1 MNLRAY
7 RKEFPVLEYW
17 VYLNAADQAPPGRYW
32 IDAMRECLTLYE
44 AGRVSDTAPYDPA
57 THPFLTP
64 VFFECIKRAARLLHA
79 KEAEVTN
86 IYRVMTHAN
95 LIINDLIK
103 WERGDNVVFSDIDY
117 PSIPYILL
125 GLRRKGVELRRIKS
139 VNSEVRLSDL
149 ERVVDD
155 KTKLVVINRTTP
167 WCGFTHDVKE
177 VVRIAHEHG
186 AYVLD
191 DAFQAAGAIDIDIHR
206 DGVDFLLTGSY
217 KWLLGP
223 EGAGVLYVREDLIE
237 ELEPSFR
244 NYIWADVPTGIPF
257 GRPDH
262 DNIKHWDYPL
272 VKNAN
277 RYDLGI
283 CVTPILFGW
292 NATLEFLEQ
301 VGIEN
306 IEGRVRQLGNYC
318 INRLYEIG
326 VKVVTPEDPRKRH
339 GLIVYTT
346 GKYKLDLKS
355 YERLNNTPPG
365 EKPVKVSLRYVGGLG
380 GIRVSCHFF
389 NTEEEVDKLVEIQ
402 KNVLQ
407 EEGVNT

>member
-1 MNLRAY
+1 MGLETY
-7 RKEFPVLEYW
+7 RKEFPILKYW

-32 IDAMRECLTLYE
+32 INAVRECLTLYE
-44 AGRVSDTAPYDPA
+44 AGRISDTAPYDPA

-64 VFFECIKRAARLLHA
+64 VFFECIRRAARLLHA
-79 KEAEVTN
+79 KETEVTN
-86 IYRVMTHAN
+86 IYRIVTHAN

-191 DAFQAAGAIDIDIHR
+191 DAFQAAGAIDIDVHR

-223 EGAGVLYVREDLIE
+223 EGAGILYVREDLIE

-244 NYIWADVPTGIPF
+244 NYIWADIPTGIPF
-257 GRPDH
+257 SRPDH

-306 IEGRVRQLGNYC
+306 IERRVRQLGNYC

-355 YERLNNTPPG
+355 YEKLNNTPPS
-365 EKPVKVSLRYVGGLG
+365 EKSVKVSLRYVGGLG

-389 NTEEEVDKLVEIQ
+389 NTKEEVDKLIEIQ
-402 KNVLQ
+402 KKVLQ
-407 EEGVNT
+407 EGGVNT